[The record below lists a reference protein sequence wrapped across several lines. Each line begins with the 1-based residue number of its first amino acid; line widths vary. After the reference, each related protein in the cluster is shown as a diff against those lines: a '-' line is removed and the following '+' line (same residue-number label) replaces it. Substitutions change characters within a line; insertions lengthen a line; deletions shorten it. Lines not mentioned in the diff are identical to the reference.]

1 MKILFLI
8 TSCFQAVLQCL
19 ECVVFGFFGWGN
31 RGRGQTKELQC
42 ELIWQI
48 CGSTS
53 QRRLRYNSLK
63 LHLRRLPEFWM
74 PLCFID
80 KPFHMTAAKPST
92 YGYLTESLFLLFVFQ
107 WLLLCFIPTSSLHN
121 FLKITVVLLW
131 LDQLWN
137 DRQMAL
143 RVLRVDRQTLKV
155 DRRLLRMN
163 RQVLRVDKRVLRVH
177 RAVKQV
183 LWVTR
188 RIWQVLP
195 VTRRFLQ

>member
-1 MKILFLI
+1 MGEKSR
-8 TSCFQAVLQCL
+8 T
-19 ECVVFGFFGWGN
+19 
-31 RGRGQTKELQC
+31 GQTKELQF

-48 CGSTS
+48 GRSTS

-63 LHLRRLPEFWM
+63 LHLRCLPEFWM
-74 PLCFID
+74 PLCFVD
-80 KPFHMTAAKPST
+80 KPFYMSAAKPSP
-92 YGYLTESLFLLFVFQ
+92 YGYLTESVFLLFVFQ

-137 DRQMAL
+137 DRQIVL
-143 RVLRVDRQTLKV
+143 RVLRVGRQTLKV

-188 RIWQVLP
+188 RIRQVLP
-195 VTRRFLQ
+195 VTSFCNNTYRELMFSLI